1 MILHIKA
8 RVQSG
13 HQIVIPAEGF
23 HVGQDVDI
31 TVQPAK
37 SENAAPPDDIL
48 AFIDSLPPG
57 PRSGKTWEE
66 VERNFRKERDA
77 WINEFTS

>member
-13 HQIVIPAEGF
+13 NQIVIPADGF
-23 HVGQDVDI
+23 DVGQDVDI
-31 TVQPAK
+31 TIQPAK

-48 AFIDSLPPG
+48 AFIDSLPAG

-66 VERNFRKERDA
+66 VERNFREERDA
-77 WINEFTS
+77 WDRE